1 MPYALVD
8 NTRLFYRLEGR
19 DDAPVL
25 VLAHSLGLDHS
36 LWDRQALDLV
46 PHFRILRFD
55 TRGHGASDAPSG
67 DYTIERLGRDVLGLA
82 DALEIKRFAYC
93 GISLGGFV
101 GQWLGANAA
110 NRVSHL
116 VLANTSPH
124 VGPPSNWEA
133 RRQAVFSGGMNK
145 LEGTFLERSF
155 SPETV
160 ARRDPR
166 VDSLRRI
173 FLGTNPVGYAG
184 CCAAIRDMNH
194 TSLLREIRLPTLV
207 IAGYKDVATPWEGH
221 GEVLAREIPDTRSVR
236 LAAAHLSNIEK
247 PRSFTAALLDFLWQ
261 APSDTL
267 QAGDKVRRA
276 VLGNAHVDSAIAKTT
291 DFNRDFQAL
300 ITRYGW
306 GAVWT
311 RPGLDLR
318 TRRLLAL
325 AMMGALGRWEEFR
338 MHVRTGLAHELE
350 LPDLKETLLEMAIY
364 AGVPASNTGFQIA
377 KEEQASLRTPL

>member
-19 DDAPVL
+19 DDAPAL
-25 VLAHSLGLDHS
+25 VLAHSLGVDHS
-36 LWDRQALDLV
+36 LWDQQVLDLV

-55 TRGHGASDAPSG
+55 TRGHGASDAPAG
-67 DYTIERLGRDVLGLA
+67 DYTIERLARDVLGLA
-82 DALEIKRFAYC
+82 DALELKRFAYC

-101 GQWLGANAA
+101 GQWLGVNAA
-110 NRVSHL
+110 NRITHL
-116 VLANTSPH
+116 ILANTSPH
-124 VGPPSNWEA
+124 VGPASNWDA
-133 RRQAVFSGGMNK
+133 RRSAVLSSGMNK
-145 LEGTFLERSF
+145 LGGAFLERSF
-155 SPETV
+155 SAETI

-166 VDSLRRI
+166 VDSLRRV

-184 CCAAIRDMNH
+184 CCAAIRDMNQ
-194 TSLLREIRLPTLV
+194 TSLLPGIRVPTLV
-207 IAGYKDVATPWEGH
+207 IAGYKDVGTPWEGH

-236 LAAAHLSNIEK
+236 LVAAHLSNIER

-261 APSDTL
+261 PPSDPL
-267 QAGDKVRRA
+267 KAGEKIRRE
-276 VLGNAHVDSAIAKTT
+276 VLGDAHVDGAMAKAT
-291 DFNRDFQAL
+291 DFNRDFQIL

-306 GAVWT
+306 GSVWT
-311 RPGLDLR
+311 RPGLDVR

-350 LPDLKETLLEMAIY
+350 LPDLKEMLLEMALY
-364 AGVPASNTGFQIA
+364 AGIPAANTGFQIA
-377 KEEQASLRTPL
+377 REEQASKRTPL